1 VLAAIHHGM
10 TRMRLVLG
18 AAALLAAVVA
28 PVAFARGG
36 DPNAGASANVNKKVK
51 KLTQQVNA
59 QQEQI
64 AALESEVGGLR
75 NAPGPPSG
83 AAGGDLTG
91 GYPNPTIRSGAV
103 SAGKVANGA
112 VTSAKIA
119 DGAVT
124 APKLACQ
131 GNSSSDEMIKVG
143 SACVDRYE
151 ASIWDAPTGGN
162 QITGAIPCS
171 VTGEDC
177 DDIYAR
183 SVAGVTPRA
192 DITYFQ
198 AQQALAN
205 SGKRLATNAEWQMA
219 VAGTPNS
226 GQTPGSEDCNTSSA
240 GTEPTGERANCIS
253 RHGANDIIGNLN
265 EFVADW
271 GEQATGSANQWGGAF
286 GGDFVKYGDFA
297 DPGVPGPLVR
307 GGDFNSNNG
316 AGAFSVDVP
325 LSIITSDDEIGFRGA
340 R

>member
-1 VLAAIHHGM
+1 MLAGIHRGM

-18 AAALLAAVVA
+18 AAVLLAAVVA
-28 PVAFARGG
+28 PVALARGG

-51 KLTQQVNA
+51 KLTQLVNA
-59 QQEQI
+59 QQDQI
-64 AALESEVGGLR
+64 ADLESEVAGLKG
-75 NAPGPPSG
+75 APGPPSG
-83 AAGGDLTG
+83 SAGGDLSG

-103 SAGKVANGA
+103 SSG
-112 VTSAKIA
+112 KIA
-119 DGAVT
+119 NGAVT
-124 APKLACQ
+124 APKLGCQ
-131 GNSSSDEMIKVG
+131 GNSPSDVMIKVG

-171 VTGEDC
+171 ANGEDC

-183 SVAGVTPRA
+183 SVSGVAPRA

-226 GQTPGSEDCNTSSA
+226 GQAPGSEDCNTSSA
-240 GTEPTGERANCIS
+240 GAEPTGERANCIS
-253 RHGANDIIGNLN
+253 RHGANDMIGNLG

-271 GEQATGSANQWGGAF
+271 DEQATGGANQWNSPF
-286 GGDFVKYGDFA
+286 GGDFVKFGDFA

-325 LSIITSDDEIGFRGA
+325 LNIINSDDEVGFRGA